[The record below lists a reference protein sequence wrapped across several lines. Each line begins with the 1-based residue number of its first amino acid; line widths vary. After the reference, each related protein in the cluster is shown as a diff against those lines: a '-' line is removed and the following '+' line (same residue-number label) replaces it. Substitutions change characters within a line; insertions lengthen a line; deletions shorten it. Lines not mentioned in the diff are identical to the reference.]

1 MSSNNLTIK
10 PNNHRVYHCPFEK
23 KIELLNLLIK
33 ENASKSIVVVTAQD
47 TKSIEEGLENKEITV
62 IEDRNL
68 IKDKALCVQI
78 IIGFDMPIKNIVYM
92 ARASKATENSFMLLD
107 ESEQKD
113 LHFVERLLGR
123 AIKQEKREGFE
134 YPIVEKE
141 EKFKEKRLSK
151 DEIKEVAKKRYEKS
165 TNTQENA
172 GFEKKKSFDKPK
184 KEFKKDFKK
193 DARPKD
199 DNWAKKKQ
207 APNRF
212 LGKDENGKALF
223 SGKSGERNHRY
234 DGTPR
239 DKWDAPKVTG
249 KKINIK
255 ARKKKED

>member
-10 PNNHRVYHCPFEK
+10 PNNHRVYQCPFEK

-33 ENASKSIVVVTAQD
+33 ENVSKNIVVVTAQN
-47 TKSIEEGLENKEITV
+47 TKTIEEGLENKEIQV

-107 ESEQKD
+107 ASEQKD

-123 AIKQEKREGFE
+123 AIKQEQREGFE
-134 YPIVEKE
+134 YPVVEKE
-141 EKFKEKRLSK
+141 EKPKVKKLSK

-172 GFEKKKSFDKPK
+172 GFEKKKSFDKT
-184 KEFKKDFKK
+184 KKDFKK

-199 DNWAKKKQ
+199 DKWAKKKQ

-212 LGKDENGKALF
+212 LGKDENGKAIF

-249 KKINIK
+249 KKIHIK
-255 ARKKKED
+255 ARKKNGLSSS

>member
-10 PNNHRVYHCPFEK
+10 PNNHRVYQCPFEK
-23 KIELLNLLIK
+23 KTELLNLLITK
-33 ENASKSIVVVTAQD
+33 NEGKSIVVVTAKD
-47 TKSIEEGLENKEITV
+47 AKIIEDGLQNKEIQV
-62 IEDRNL
+62 IEDKDL
-68 IKDKALCVQI
+68 IKDKELCAQI
-78 IIGFDMPIKNIVYM
+78 IIGFEMPIKNIVYM
-92 ARASKATENSFMLLD
+92 ARAAKATQNSFMLLD
-107 ESEQKD
+107 ASEQKD
-113 LHFVERLLGR
+113 LHFIEMLLGR
-123 AIKQEKREGFE
+123 AIKQESVEGFN
-134 YPIVEKE
+134 YPVVEQE
-141 EKFKEKRLSK
+141 EKPKAKKLSK

-165 TNTQENA
+165 TKSKDA
-172 GFEKKKSFDKPK
+172 AFEKKKSFDKPK

-193 DARPKD
+193 DAKPKD
-199 DNWAKKKQ
+199 DKWAKKKK
-207 APNRF
+207 APNKF